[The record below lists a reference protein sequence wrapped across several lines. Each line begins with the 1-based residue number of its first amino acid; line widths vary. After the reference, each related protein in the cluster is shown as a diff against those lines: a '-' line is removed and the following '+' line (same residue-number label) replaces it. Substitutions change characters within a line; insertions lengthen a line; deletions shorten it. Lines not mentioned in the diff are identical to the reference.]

1 MANYTYEGKEEQRK
15 TVGKQGSGGCGV
27 IYVPRTWIGYN
38 VAVVLLSGKDAEKED
53 SHKDP
58 VLKDKPS
65 GVNPQAG
72 HDE

>member
-53 SHKDP
+53 SHYP
-58 VLKDKPS
+58 AMNGKPS
-65 GVNPQAG
+65 AAG
-72 HDE
+72 HDG